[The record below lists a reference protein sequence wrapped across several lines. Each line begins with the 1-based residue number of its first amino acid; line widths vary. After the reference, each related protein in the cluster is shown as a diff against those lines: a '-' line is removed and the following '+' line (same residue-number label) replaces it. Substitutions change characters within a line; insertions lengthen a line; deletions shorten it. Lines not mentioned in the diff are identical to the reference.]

1 MMVAVIMPVMMIVA
15 VVVVVVVIMMM
26 IAVVIVT
33 MVIVVMS
40 VAMAV
45 MVMPVMVMAV
55 RHRHFVGAA
64 LGLERTLDLADLRT
78 EPLQHVGDDVIAPD
92 PEPGG
97 PDLGLEM
104 AIAEVPGE
112 AHQMTG
118 VAAADLGKL
127 LRLGDDLD
135 QPVIIEHEGIAMGE
149 RRAFGEIDQ
158 QRLAADR
165 RHRPPPPAPVL
176 KIQDDAVG
184 ERFAGQLG
192 GTKKAMGVMH
202 GTLNRIDEA

>member
-15 VVVVVVVIMMM
+15 VVVVVIMMM
-26 IAVVIVT
+26 IAVVIVA
-33 MVIVVMS
+33 MVIMAMIVVMS

-55 RHRHFVGAA
+55 RRRHFVGAA
-64 LGLERTLDLADLRT
+64 FGLERTLDLADLRT

-92 PEPGG
+92 PEPGR

-135 QPVIIEHEGIAMGE
+135 
-149 RRAFGEIDQ
+149 
-158 QRLAADR
+158 
-165 RHRPPPPAPVL
+165 
-176 KIQDDAVG
+176 
-184 ERFAGQLG
+184 
-192 GTKKAMGVMH
+192 
-202 GTLNRIDEA
+202 

>member
-15 VVVVVVVIMMM
+15 VVVIMVMIVVVIM
-26 IAVVIVT
+26 A
-33 MVIVVMS
+33 MVIVAMIVVVAVVMP
-40 VAMAV
+40 VAMAVMGMPV

-64 LGLERTLDLADLRT
+64 LGLEQTLDLADLRT

-92 PEPGG
+92 PEPGR

-135 QPVIIEHEGIAMGE
+135 
-149 RRAFGEIDQ
+149 
-158 QRLAADR
+158 
-165 RHRPPPPAPVL
+165 
-176 KIQDDAVG
+176 
-184 ERFAGQLG
+184 
-192 GTKKAMGVMH
+192 
-202 GTLNRIDEA
+202 

>member
-15 VVVVVVVIMMM
+15 VVVVVIMMM

-33 MVIVVMS
+33 MVIV
-40 VAMAV
+40 AMPV

-55 RHRHFVGAA
+55 RDRHFVGAA

-92 PEPGG
+92 PEPGR

-165 RHRPPPPAPVL
+165 RHRPPTPAPVL